1 MTVDNCQT
9 PSVPEPQRD
18 GGTRT
23 RDGEGKMNE
32 VQIKKNNKLLENAKE
47 LRRNMTP
54 QEKHLWYDFLQNYPV
69 KIYKQRIIDNFI
81 ADFYCHQARLVIELD
96 GAQHYTLEGKNY
108 DELRTEAIG
117 KYGIKVIR
125 FQNSDIDDAFAGVCY
140 MIDKEIKSRLE
151 NT

>member
-1 MTVDNCQT
+1 MSYSRNHTLLRNARSLRKGMT
-9 PSVPEPQRD
+9 
-18 GGTRT
+18 
-23 RDGEGKMNE
+23 
-32 VQIKKNNKLLENAKE
+32 KE
-47 LRRNMTP
+47 ER
-54 QEKHLWYDFLQNYPV
+54 HLWYDFLRAYPIKV
-69 KIYKQRIIDNFI
+69 YRQRIIGNYI
-81 ADFYCHQARLVIELD
+81 ADFYCHRARLVIELD

>member
-1 MTVDNCQT
+1 MIGECCMRVD
-9 PSVPEPQRD
+9 R
-18 GGTRT
+18 
-23 RDGEGKMNE
+23 
-32 VQIKKNNKLLENAKE
+32 NKDILAFARE

-54 QEKHLWYDFLQNYPV
+54 QEKHLWYDFLRAYPIKV
-69 KIYKQRIIDNFI
+69 YRQRIIGNYI
-81 ADFYCHQARLVIELD
+81 ADFYCHRARLVIELD

>member
-1 MTVDNCQT
+1 MRVD
-9 PSVPEPQRD
+9 R
-18 GGTRT
+18 
-23 RDGEGKMNE
+23 
-32 VQIKKNNKLLENAKE
+32 NKDILAFARE

-54 QEKHLWYDFLQNYPV
+54 QEKHLWYDFLRAYPIKV
-69 KIYKQRIIDNFI
+69 YRQRIIGNYI
-81 ADFYCHQARLVIELD
+81 ADFYCHRARLVIELD